1 MSNLNIKN
9 SSELENKNISLW
21 RKGKQDIKKFY
32 DVKLKRSTNIKT
44 FLFGVLLTIICIL
57 PFALL
62 LIQFFKAYVYNLN
75 LVLLFALIAWVMLW
89 VCNGVSNYF
98 TIKLAKL
105 YFSEDPK
112 LNSVDEIAV
121 LLYETLNPGFI
132 IFTLFILVFV
142 FVGIVGV

>member
-9 SSELENKNISLW
+9 SSELENKDLSLW

-44 FLFGVLLTIICIL
+44 FLFGVLLTILCIL

-62 LIQFFKAYVYNLN
+62 LVQFFKTYIYNLN

-89 VCNGVSNYF
+89 VCNGLSNYF

-105 YFSEDPK
+105 YFKADPK
-112 LNSVDEIAV
+112 LNSVDEVAV
-121 LLYETLNPGFI
+121 LFYETLNPGFI
-132 IFTLFILVFV
+132 IFTLFIIVFV
-142 FVGIVGV
+142 YVGIMGA

>member
-21 RKGKQDIKKFY
+21 KKGKQDIKKFY

-121 LLYETLNPGFI
+121 LFYETLNPGFI

-142 FVGIVGV
+142 FIGIVGV

>member
-121 LLYETLNPGFI
+121 LFYETLNPGFI

-142 FVGIVGV
+142 FVGIVGA

>member
-121 LLYETLNPGFI
+121 LFYETLNPGFI